1 MPLQGGYSWHPG
13 IPQTFLKIIHRG
25 TTKKKEKNNENY
37 ARSQTKEW
45 HMSGLLAQCVVYLD
59 RAPMYVEIYQVY
71 NKTKTCVLWFTIPS
85 NSIILVLT
93 HISLF
98 RCYLHSVW
106 CTWPEPPSRW
116 RSTRRTAMPRPV
128 CNSTKA
134 HCPLCPCIFAMPLL
148 ASWKIWVSLGNC
160 CVCAKRKNKKAIKNF
175 YRM

>member
-93 HISLF
+93 HISGVTGAVCVDQVYRNAKTCLVIYHSKQQHYIGVDPYF
-98 RCYLHSVW
+98 RCYWCSV
-106 CTWPEPPSRW
+106 CMYLV
-116 RSTRRTAMPRPV
+116 RTP
-128 CNSTKA
+128 K
-134 HCPLCPCIFAMPLL
+134 
-148 ASWKIWVSLGNC
+148 
-160 CVCAKRKNKKAIKNF
+160 
-175 YRM
+175 